1 MKNAMP
7 QPLHPGFIADNDR
20 HGAVVIRGARAGSPS
35 DAWAKAFR
43 NGGW

>member
-1 MKNAMP
+1 MKNAIP
-7 QPLHPGFIADNDR
+7 QPLHPEFIADDDR

-43 NGGW
+43 NGGC